1 MTSYS
6 SSSVG
11 LNPMVRRQ
19 TARSKF
25 THFQPVEGDAFD
37 ELLKLVAGCL
47 TADDAVVKVLRPDGL
62 IIKLRLPEQVC
73 EGRFFTSI
81 VKLEVGM
88 QVRSVVAVRPG
99 GLPGELPYLQ
109 SVVVGARKTP
119 SKWVDVI
126 LYHRDALKLEERLWT
141 PPGKTE
147 PEPVD
152 ADWQVVSVNA
162 HITEADEPA
171 TPQAMAR
178 NHSARLGLP
187 EGVGG
192 SPRQYTD
199 EDYRVSNLFWGSH
212 AMVEG
217 EE

>member
-1 MTSYS
+1 MTNYS

-11 LNPMVRRQ
+11 LNAMVRRQ

-25 THFQPVEGDAFD
+25 SHFQPVDGDAFD

-47 TADDAVVKVLRPDGL
+47 AADDAAVTVLRPDGL

-73 EGRFFTSI
+73 EGRFYTSI

-88 QVRSVVAVRPG
+88 VVKSVVAVRPG
-99 GLPGELPYLQ
+99 GLPDELPYLQ
-109 SVVVGARKTP
+109 SVVVGSKKAP

-126 LYHRDALKLEERLWT
+126 LYHRDALKPEER
-141 PPGKTE
+141 GD
-147 PEPVD
+147 VD
-152 ADWQVVSVNA
+152 ADWHVISVNA
-162 HITEADEPA
+162 NPSAADVPP

-187 EGVGG
+187 EGIGG
-192 SPRQYTD
+192 SAREYTD
-199 EDYRVSNLFWGSH
+199 EDYRVSNVFWGTH